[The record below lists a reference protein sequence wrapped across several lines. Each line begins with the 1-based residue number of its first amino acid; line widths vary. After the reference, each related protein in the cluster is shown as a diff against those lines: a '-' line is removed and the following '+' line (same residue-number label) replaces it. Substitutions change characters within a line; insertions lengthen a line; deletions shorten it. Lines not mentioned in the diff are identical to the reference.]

1 MFDSLKWY
9 ERRYVSFEY
18 KFYNKQGDLYR
29 ISEIDVT

>member
-18 KFYNKQGDLYR
+18 KFYKKQGDLYR
-29 ISEIDVT
+29 INANKL